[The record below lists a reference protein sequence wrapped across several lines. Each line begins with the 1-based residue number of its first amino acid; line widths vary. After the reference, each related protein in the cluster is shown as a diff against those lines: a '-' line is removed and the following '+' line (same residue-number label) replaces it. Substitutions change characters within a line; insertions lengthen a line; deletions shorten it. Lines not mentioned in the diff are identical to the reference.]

1 MAFNKVDL
9 TLPSDFNNNVRLF
22 PLPNLVLFPGVI
34 QALHLFEP
42 RYRQLMADAL
52 ATDELITMSLL
63 QPGWKSELGLEPE
76 IFPTVCVGK
85 IVTHARLED
94 GRYNLLLMGAQRA
107 RIIREID
114 YDVPYRMAE
123 IELCEEVTECS
134 TAEAAELREKII
146 RQFRAL
152 ASCRPQFDDESL
164 EQLLGEDLPLGRLID
179 LVCYSSGAEP
189 ADQQQVLEAT
199 EICRRAETVISL
211 LQKQNEIAQ
220 IQLQK
225 SSIDF
230 PPDFSVN

>member
-9 TLPSDFNNNVRLF
+9 SLPGDFNNNVRLF

-52 ATDELITMSLL
+52 STDELITMSLL
-63 QPGWKSELGLEPE
+63 KPGLKSELTDEPE

-107 RIIREID
+107 RIIRELD
-114 YDVPYRMAE
+114 YDAPYRTAE
-123 IELCEEVTECS
+123 IELCEELTECS
-134 TAEAAELREKII
+134 PAEASELREKIVK
-146 RQFRAL
+146 QFRDL
-152 ASCRPQFDDESL
+152 ASRRPEFDEDAL
-164 EQLLGEDLPLGRLID
+164 QQLLGEDLPLGRLID
-179 LVCYSSGAEP
+179 LVCYSSGADP
-189 ADQQQVLEAT
+189 VDQQQVLEAT
-199 EICRRAETVISL
+199 ETCRRAEIVISL

-230 PPDFSVN
+230 PPDFSLN

>member
-9 TLPSDFNNNVRLF
+9 ALPNDFNKNVRLF

-42 RYRQLMADAL
+42 RYRQLIADAL

-63 QPGWKSELGLEPE
+63 RPGWKSELANNPE
-76 IFPTVCVGK
+76 IYPTVCVGK

-107 RIIREID
+107 RIIQEID

-123 IELCEEVTECS
+123 IEICDEITECS
-134 TAEAAELREKII
+134 PAEATELRNKII
-146 RQFRAL
+146 KQFRNL
-152 ASCRPQFDDESL
+152 ASRRPHLDEDSL
-164 EQLLGEDLPLGRLID
+164 EQLLGEDLSLGRLID
-179 LVCYSSGAEP
+179 LVCYSSGADPVE
-189 ADQQQVLEAT
+189 QQQVLEASET
-199 EICRRAETVISL
+199 CRRAEIVISL
-211 LQKQNEIAQ
+211 LQKQNELAQ
-220 IQLQK
+220 IQLKK

-230 PPDFSVN
+230 PPDFSLN